1 MSFSFLSESYSL
13 HANEIASR
21 CADTPNIIGRPCSI
35 DAWRHLRMYAHLQPI
50 IDHHPAGSWLTV
62 GDSGA
67 DAFFLRSAGVRNVTA
82 TCISDAALRSLAGQG
97 HLRAVTIRA
106 ENAERLELPD
116 ESVDFVLC
124 KEAYH
129 HFPRPPIAFYE
140 MLRVCRTA
148 VVLIEPLDNDG
159 NRPLDIAKKAA
170 KQLLRGD
177 TLAEQLFEDTGNYIF
192 RLSPAEVAKM
202 AAALQLP
209 LLAHRHFNDFF
220 ALPIAARDQRERWP
234 MLLQTL
240 GLGIQDALCRLRLL
254 GWGLTTMLVF
264 KTPPDEEMLASLRR
278 RGFTVQQV
286 PRNPRRRP

>member
-1 MSFSFLSESYSL
+1 MSLSFPSESYSL
-13 HANEIASR
+13 HATEVSSR
-21 CADTPNIIGRPCSI
+21 RADIPNVIGRPCSI
-35 DAWRHLRMYAHLQPI
+35 DAWRHLRMYGHLQPI
-50 IDHHPAGSWLTV
+50 IDHHAAGSWLTV

-67 DAFFLRSAGVRNVTA
+67 DAYFLRSAGVRNVTA
-82 TCISDAALRSLAGQG
+82 SCISDAGLRSLAGQG
-97 HLRAVTIRA
+97 HLRAVPIRA

-148 VVLIEPLDNDG
+148 VVLIEPVDNHDA
-159 NRPLDIAKKAA
+159 RPLDIAKRAA
-170 KQLLRGD
+170 KQLLRGE
-177 TLAEQLFEDTGNYIF
+177 THAEQQFEDTGNYIF
-192 RLSPAEVAKM
+192 RLSPAEIAKM

-209 LLAHRHFNDFF
+209 LLAYRHFNDFF
-220 ALPIAARDQRERWP
+220 ALAIADRDQHERWP

-254 GWGLTTMLVF
+254 GWGLTTMVVF
-264 KTPPDEEMLASLRR
+264 KTPPEEETLAALRGR
-278 RGFTVQQV
+278 RFTVQEV
-286 PRNPRRRP
+286 PRNPRRRQ